1 MKLTL
6 SSFTKQEPWTLL
18 YLVDSK
24 EVSCYQLQCLSGATC
39 LILASRTVEV
49 CSRSMEWATVC
60 PDLALQRFLLI
71 TVHYVSI
78 RYSRYHVTVFLWLT
92 ICALSTGGFRLA
104 ALTE

>member
-1 MKLTL
+1 
-6 SSFTKQEPWTLL
+6 
-18 YLVDSK
+18 
-24 EVSCYQLQCLSGATC
+24 
-39 LILASRTVEV
+39 
-49 CSRSMEWATVC
+49 MEWATVC